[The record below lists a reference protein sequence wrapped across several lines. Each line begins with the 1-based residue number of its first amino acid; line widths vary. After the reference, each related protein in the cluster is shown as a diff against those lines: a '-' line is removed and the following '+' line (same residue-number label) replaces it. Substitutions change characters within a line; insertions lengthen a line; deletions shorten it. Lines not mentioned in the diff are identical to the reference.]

1 MNNIVVVAFITGL
14 TAGGLSCFAVQG
26 GLLSGS
32 IAQKVEATARARDGS
47 AAFRKKK
54 KKPAAIKIRPA
65 EMIRPILLFLAAK
78 LLAYTILG
86 FLLGWLGSVFSFSPS
101 VKGFIQ
107 LAVGIF
113 LVGNALRMLNVHPI
127 FRYFSF
133 EPPSRLTRYIRQVSK
148 QDNNWLTPIFLGA
161 LTVLI
166 PCGVTQ
172 SMMAVAIGTGSP
184 WLGAVIMLAFVLGTS
199 PTFAGISWLV
209 TSLSGIFQK
218 YFYRIVAVF
227 VLLLG
232 LYTMNGGLSLV
243 GSPVTLAKILRAFQ
257 SDQLASAYS
266 YNGTGSDINAAGS
279 SVPTVG
285 GNVAQINVLTSGYSP
300 NNLLLPANQPIE
312 LHLVTNKTISCT
324 RAFVIPA
331 MNIQEI
337 LPATGEKIVNIPAQ
351 AAGTTLDFMC
361 SMGMYTGLIQFK

>member
-32 IAQKVEATARARDGS
+32 IAQRVEATSRERDRG
-47 AAFRKKK
+47 AATRKKK
-54 KKPAAIKIRPA
+54 KRHSDVKTRPA
-65 EMIRPILLFLAAK
+65 EMIQPIMLFMAAK
-78 LLAYTILG
+78 LLAYTMLG
-86 FLLGWLGSVFSFSPS
+86 FLLGWSGSMFSFSPT

-107 LAVGIF
+107 LAVGVF
-113 LVGNALRMLNVHPI
+113 LVGNALRMLNVHPV

-133 EPPSRLTRYIRQVSK
+133 EPPSWLTRYIRQVSK
-148 QDNNWLTPIFLGA
+148 QDNTWLTPLFLGA

-184 WLGAVIMLAFVLGTS
+184 WLGAVIMFAFILGTS
-199 PTFAGISWLV
+199 PTFIGISWLV
-209 TSLSGIFQK
+209 TSLSGVFQK
-218 YFYRIVAVF
+218 YFNKIVAVF

-232 LYTMNGGLSLV
+232 LYAMRSGLSLA
-243 GSPVTLAKILRAFQ
+243 GSPVTLAKILRTFQ
-257 SDQLASAYS
+257 PDQIASVYSSDGPSS
-266 YNGTGSDINAAGS
+266 NVSAAGS
-279 SVPTVG
+279 SVPLEG
-285 GNVAQINVLTSGYSP
+285 GNVAKINATNIGYSP
-300 NNLLLPANQPIE
+300 YNLILPANQLIE
-312 LHLVTNKTISCT
+312 LHLVTNKTIACT

-337 LPATGEKIVNIPAQ
+337 LPATGERIVNIPAQ
-351 AAGTTLDFMC
+351 AAGTTMDFMC
-361 SMGMYTGLIQFK
+361 SMGMYTGLIEFK